1 MTPNEYRYF
10 YAGLSML
17 GLIIKATD
25 SIDTRQIAIESL
37 MLADALIERLH
48 EKEEDKK
55 HPLLDKGY
63 FRITAYYGDSKY
75 IQVGKIYKGSA
86 RIGYNSQRWLS
97 LNLGLSGYKPTI
109 RDYQGE
115 WEIVTKEEY
124 DEQQKKG
131 GRQ

>member
-1 MTPNEYRYF
+1 MF
-10 YAGLSML
+10 

-48 EKEEDKK
+48 EKEEDKERLHEKEEDKK
-55 HPLLDKGY
+55 HPILDKGY

-86 RIGYNSQRWLS
+86 WIGYDSKRRLS
-97 LNLGLSGYKPTI
+97 LNLGTSGYKPKI
-109 RDYQGE
+109 RDCQGE

-131 GRQ
+131 GAE